1 MAEKVKLAI
10 LHLFSYE
17 IRNEKLTSHSI
28 VTKPKIQFHVS
39 VWPENNLEIE
49 LTFHKIHCQL

>member
-1 MAEKVKLAI
+1 MAGKVKLAI

-28 VTKPKIQFHVS
+28 VTKPKITISSYLVFGPKV
-39 VWPENNLEIE
+39 I
-49 LTFHKIHCQL
+49 

>member
-28 VTKPKIQFHVS
+28 ITKPKITITS
-39 VWPENNLEIE
+39 
-49 LTFHKIHCQL
+49 